1 MAENPLGTLA
11 RLLAGVALVQ
21 GRLGHQVL
29 GQLLIAGSNDAAV
42 AAAAVVIAGTTR
54 TRNAVAQVALRT
66 AAPAIAVHAL
76 LQGEERRINRLD
88 ESLRE
93 RQKRVATEQHRLE
106 QEQSRLEQ
114 QNRFLTGKVVT
125 LEREKVG
132 LADRLRTQTVASLA
146 APSPPAVP
154 PTGVKKRRASPKKPA
169 SENGLRGRG
178 RNQDGESCL
187 LESFRP
193 AASPSPS
200 KMSSRS
206 IGRPI
211 SFLRT

>member
-76 LQGEERRINRLD
+76 LQGEERRINRLG

-93 RQKRVATEQHRLE
+93 RQKRVAAEQVQARGGAVHAE
-106 QEQSRLEQ
+106 EAE
-114 QNRFLTGKVVT
+114 
-125 LEREKVG
+125 
-132 LADRLRTQTVASLA
+132 SL
-146 APSPPAVP
+146 P
-154 PTGVKKRRASPKKPA
+154 
-169 SENGLRGRG
+169 
-178 RNQDGESCL
+178 DGESGN
-187 LESFRP
+187 
-193 AASPSPS
+193 
-200 KMSSRS
+200 SRTRE
-206 IGRPI
+206 GRP
-211 SFLRT
+211 RGRQGTRRE

>member
-125 LEREKVG
+125 LERENVS
-132 LADRLRTQTVASLA
+132 LADRLRTQTVASPA
-146 APSPPAVP
+146 APSPPAAP
-154 PTGVKKRRASPKKPA
+154 PTGAKKRRASPKKPA
-169 SENGLRGRG
+169 GEKTGSADAEETRTVSRVYSNLFARRLRRVL
-178 RNQDGESCL
+178 RRCP
-187 LESFRP
+187 P
-193 AASPSPS
+193 A
-200 KMSSRS
+200 
-206 IGRPI
+206 
-211 SFLRT
+211 

>member
-1 MAENPLGTLA
+1 VAENPLGTLA

-93 RQKRVATEQHRLE
+93 RQKLVATEQHRLE

-114 QNRFLTGKVVT
+114 QNRFLTGRVGT
-125 LEREKVG
+125 LEREKVS
-132 LADRLRTQTVASLA
+132 LADRLRAQTVASPA
-146 APSPPAVP
+146 APSPPAAP
-154 PTGVKKRRASPKKPA
+154 PTGAKKRRAAPKKPA
-169 SENGLRGRG
+169 GEKRAPRTRKKPGR
-178 RNQDGESCL
+178 
-187 LESFRP
+187 
-193 AASPSPS
+193 
-200 KMSSRS
+200 
-206 IGRPI
+206 
-211 SFLRT
+211 

>member
-1 MAENPLGTLA
+1 VAENPLGTLA
-11 RLLAGVALVQ
+11 RLLGGVALVQ

-106 QEQSRLEQ
+106 QGQSRLEQ

-125 LEREKVG
+125 LEREKVS
-132 LADRLRTQTVASLA
+132 LADRLRTQTVASPA
-146 APSPPAVP
+146 APSPPAAP
-154 PTGVKKRRASPKKPA
+154 PTGAKKRRASPKKPTGEKRA
-169 SENGLRGRG
+169 PRTQKKTGR
-178 RNQDGESCL
+178 
-187 LESFRP
+187 
-193 AASPSPS
+193 
-200 KMSSRS
+200 
-206 IGRPI
+206 
-211 SFLRT
+211 